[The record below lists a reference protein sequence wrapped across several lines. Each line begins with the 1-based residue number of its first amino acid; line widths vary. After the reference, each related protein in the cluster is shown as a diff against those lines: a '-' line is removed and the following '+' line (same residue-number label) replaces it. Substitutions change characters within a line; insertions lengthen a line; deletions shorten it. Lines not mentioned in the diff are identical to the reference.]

1 MAVLADHMPRALLVR
16 NWQVVALFSCF
27 HVLRCAVMCRDS
39 PSRRTKNTVLEALVI
54 LMMHCKEEWT
64 ECQGFSM
71 SWGRQMGVS
80 GSTSA
85 CCIHSL
91 TQLLAQHLCEPVT
104 MTWSYQAPNYVRTY
118 GQG

>member
-1 MAVLADHMPRALLVR
+1 MAVLADYMPRALLVR

-64 ECQGFSM
+64 ECQGFLCPGGGR
-71 SWGRQMGVS
+71 WG
-80 GSTSA
+80 
-85 CCIHSL
+85 
-91 TQLLAQHLCEPVT
+91 
-104 MTWSYQAPNYVRTY
+104 
-118 GQG
+118 